1 MRKSSGVLSKDFNN
15 ITIVNMIIYS
25 IIVIMP
31 FVVVPKTIQPYIVG
45 KAIYLY
51 LIGIV
56 LCLLMLFDRVKHK
69 LSFEF
74 KLEEKILGIFFISL
88 IIATIF
94 SVDIETAVMGKT
106 GRYEG
111 LIILGIYIILFI
123 VTNRYNKFTLKI
135 MNVIGVVSSIMGIYT
150 ITQFYGIDPLI
161 KFLIFNDTSVDSY
174 GTIGNRNYA
183 GTYFLILL
191 IIILSVY
198 IIYNKKMFL
207 VYSSILFGGLLAAL
221 TRSCWVGFIIS
232 ALVALILL
240 RKRKECLKRCLV
252 IILIFVSIFLVLNIT
267 SNNKIVG
274 RTNELIND
282 MKDFNGSS
290 GSGRVRIWDM
300 VLKSIYKKPILGTG
314 LDTLDSRL
322 VLYQPNEFWDLAI
335 KSGIVDKAHNEFL
348 EYWAC
353 GGLVTVLS
361 YISLISVIL
370 YKLFKHREDDISKI
384 FMLTIVG
391 YIVQSFF
398 NNSVIAVAPL
408 YWILLGAAVK
418 HYRDLDKAK
427 AVQAIAD

>member
-1 MRKSSGVLSKDFNN
+1 MRKVSGILSKDFNN

-31 FVVVPKTIQPYIVG
+31 FVVVAKTTQPYIVG

-94 SVDIETAVMGKT
+94 SVDIETAVIGKT

-111 LIILGIYIILFI
+111 LIMYVIYILAFI
-123 VTNRYNKFTLKI
+123 SALKYNKISMI
-135 MNVIGVVSSIMGIYT
+135 MVDILSIASIIMSIYT
-150 ITQFYGIDPLI
+150 VLQFYGIDPFI
-161 KFLIFNDTSVDSY
+161 EYIISGIGVDSFA
-174 GTIGNRNYA
+174 TIGNRNYT
-183 GTYFLILL
+183 GTYILLFLI
-191 IIILSVY
+191 INMCTYIL
-198 IIYNKKMFL
+198 YNKRRFL
-207 VYSSILFGGLLAAL
+207 FYSTILFAGLLAAL
-221 TRSCWVGFIIS
+221 TRSCWLALVFISIAGLLFIMKKREMLKRTVFII
-232 ALVALILL
+232 ILFL
-240 RKRKECLKRCLV
+240 SV
-252 IILIFVSIFLVLNIT
+252 FIIMDYS
-267 SNNKIVG
+267 SNNIITG
-274 RTNELIND
+274 RSNDAVRDIKDINEE
-282 MKDFNGSS
+282 S
-290 GSGRVRIWDM
+290 GSGRVM
-300 VLKSIYKKPILGTG
+300 VWKITMKAICNNPIIGCG
-314 LDTLDSRL
+314 LDTLESRL
-322 VLYQPNEFWDLAI
+322 LLEETEEYL
-335 KSGIVDKAHNEFL
+335 SIVSNYARIDKAHNEFL

-427 AVQAIAD
+427 SSTSYS

>member
-1 MRKSSGVLSKDFNN
+1 MRKSSGILSKDFDN

-25 IIVIMP
+25 IIIIMP
-31 FVVVPKTIQPYIVG
+31 FIVVPKTTQPYIVG

-51 LIGIV
+51 LVGIV
-56 LCLLMLFDRVKHK
+56 LCLLMLFDRVKNK
-69 LSFEF
+69 FEFKF

-94 SVDIETAVMGKT
+94 SVDIETAIIGKT

-111 LIILGIYIILFI
+111 LIMYTIYIVLFI
-123 VTNRYNKFTLKI
+123 SASKYNYIALGNIKLLGLF
-135 MNVIGVVSSIMGIYT
+135 SSVMSIYS
-150 ITQFYGIDPLI
+150 ILQFYGIDLFI
-161 KFLIFNDTSVDSY
+161 KFILPESLSIDSY
-174 GTIGNRNYA
+174 GTIGNRNYV
-183 GTYFLILL
+183 GTYFLIFL
-191 IIILSVY
+191 IIMVATY
-198 IIYNKKMFL
+198 IIYNKKIFL
-207 VYSSILFGGLLAAL
+207 IYSAILFGGLLAAL
-221 TRSCWVGFIIS
+221 TRSCWLGLIVS
-232 ALVALILL
+232 SCLALILL
-240 RKRKECLKRCLV
+240 RKRKECLKRCIV
-252 IILIFVSIFLVLNIT
+252 IVLIFLSIFLVMNIT
-267 SNNKIVG
+267 SNNKIIG
-274 RTNELIND
+274 RTNEIIND
-282 MKDFNGSS
+282 IKDFNGSS
-290 GSGRVRIWDM
+290 GSGRIQIWSM
-300 VLKSIYKKPILGTG
+300 VLRTIAKKPVLGTG
-314 LDTLDSRL
+314 LDTLDARL
-322 VLYQPNEFWDLAI
+322 VIYEPDEFWDLAT

-353 GGLVTVLS
+353 GGIVTVLS

-370 YKLFKHREDDISKI
+370 YKLFKRREDDVSKI